1 MEKGGS
7 HHSAKPP
14 PLQGATL
21 QGPRDP
27 GSFSCPTLALPC
39 PPLPLCP
46 PGKPT
51 PAELLPSRSKGR
63 FSVTQS
69 RSLILRRRTGRAG
82 ACRLEPVGAEQGPPR
97 GAANWTYH
105 NSVHDASNRV
115 LLHAETDTPRRTRR
129 NDTADGS
136 SFLICGR
143 ILQKKAKKDQLRV
156 PCVIRDVHSPK
167 ERSLSAHHG
176 PTNRT
181 NRRRSQ
187 RAPPESSATGRQ
199 KHQRRRARPCA
210 ALRPG
215 PRSGCRPSGP
225 LEPDEA

>member
-39 PPLPLCP
+39 PPLSLCP

-51 PAELLPSRSKGR
+51 LAELLPGRSKGR

-69 RSLILRRRTGRAG
+69 RSLSLRRRTGRAG

-97 GAANWTYH
+97 GAANWAYH
-105 NSVHDASNRV
+105 IRFMMHQIVCFC
-115 LLHAETDTPRRTRR
+115 TPRRTRR

-156 PCVIRDVHSPK
+156 PCVIRDIHSPK

-181 NRRRSQ
+181 DRRR
-187 RAPPESSATGRQ
+187 P
-199 KHQRRRARPCA
+199 
-210 ALRPG
+210 
-215 PRSGCRPSGP
+215 
-225 LEPDEA
+225 